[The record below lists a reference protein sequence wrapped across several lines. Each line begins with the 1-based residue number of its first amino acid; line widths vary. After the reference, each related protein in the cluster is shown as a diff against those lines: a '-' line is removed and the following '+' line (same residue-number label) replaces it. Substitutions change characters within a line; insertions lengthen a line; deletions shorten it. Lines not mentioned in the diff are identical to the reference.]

1 MRNVNEL
8 IVEQLK
14 EDDEMRKL
22 HLKEAFETLFTSEY
36 RAGLLMLRNII
47 NATCG
52 FPVIAQEIDAN
63 PKSVMK
69 MLSGE
74 GNPRTENIF
83 AILHYLFE
91 KEGLEVR
98 LRDAA

>member
-1 MRNVNEL
+1 MRNVNDL

-22 HLKEAFETLFTSEY
+22 HLKEAFEALFTNEY
-36 RAGLLMLRNII
+36 RVGLLMLRNII

-52 FPVIAQEIDAN
+52 FPVIAQAIGAN

-74 GNPRTENIF
+74 GNPNTGNIF
-83 AILHYLFE
+83 GILHYLFE
-91 KEGLEVR
+91 KEGVEINLKF
-98 LRDAA
+98 AA

>member
-1 MRNVNEL
+1 MRNVNDL
-8 IVEQLK
+8 IVEQLQ
-14 EDDEMRKL
+14 EDDEMRRL
-22 HLKEAFETLFTSEY
+22 HLKEAFETLFTNEY

-52 FPVIAQEIDAN
+52 FPIIAQAIGAN

-74 GNPRTENIF
+74 GNPTTENLF
-83 AILHYLFE
+83 GILSYLFE
-91 KEGLEVR
+91 KEGVEVK
-98 LRDAA
+98 LKFAA